1 MKEDIAIYGAGG
13 FARETLWL
21 LESFLN
27 EKYNVTAFVVDDG
40 YYEAAPKELCGKP
53 VYSEGFLLSS
63 KSRLAVALAFG
74 QPEGR
79 KRTFNKLKNGNKNLF
94 FPVLVHPT
102 TILAPDVEIGEG
114 TIIRGSGLLS
124 VGVKVGRGVLIN
136 GSNNLGHDVIVED
149 FCSIMPR
156 CTISGNVTIGEC
168 TSIGATSF
176 IIEKKHIGRES
187 IIAPGSIVLK
197 SFPDK
202 VTVMG
207 NPAKVYLR
215 HN

>member
-27 EKYNVTAFVVDDG
+27 EKYNVTAFVVDNE
-40 YYEAAPKELCGKP
+40 YYEETQKELCGRP
-53 VYSEGFLLSS
+53 VYAEEFLINI
-63 KSRLAVALAFG
+63 KSHLGVALALG
-74 QPEGR
+74 LPEAR
-79 KRTFNKLKNGNKNLF
+79 KKIFNKLKNSNKNLF
-94 FPVLVHPT
+94 FPTLVHPT

-136 GSNNLGHDVIVED
+136 GSNNLGHDVVVED
-149 FCSIMPR
+149 FCSVMPR

-168 TSIGATSF
+168 TSIGAASF
-176 IIEKKHIGRES
+176 ILEKKHIGKGT

-197 SFPDK
+197 NFPDK

-207 NPAKVYLR
+207 NPARVYMWR
-215 HN
+215 D